1 MGPGR
6 GRVPVPACAF
16 LPMLPYGAWHGSRS
30 GSRGG
35 EPDGVGRPMRGAR
48 GGRGTR
54 PDPAAVLPRAGIRV
68 GTSGWSYPH
77 WRGVFY
83 PPEMPASRWLAYY
96 QGRLD
101 TVELNNSFY
110 RLPERSTF
118 AAWGRE
124 APEGFVFAVKANRYI
139 THLRKLREPE
149 RPLARLLANARA
161 LGSHLGPVLFQLP
174 PRWRCDPARLAAFLE
189 ALPEGLACAMEFRDP
204 DWWREEVYALLRRHA
219 VAWCIF
225 DLGGTLS
232 PLEVT
237 APLVYV
243 RLHGPDGP
251 YAGSYGGRALAAW
264 ARRILAWR
272 AAGRQ
277 VWCYFDNDQAGHAVR
292 NALALRRRLAE
303 ALAGRG

>member
-1 MGPGR
+1 MD
-6 GRVPVPACAF
+6 
-16 LPMLPYGAWHGSRS
+16 GSRE
-30 GSRGG
+30 GRRGG
-35 EPDGVGRPMRGAR
+35 
-48 GGRGTR
+48 

-83 PPEMPASRWLAYY
+83 PPELPPSRWLAYY
-96 QGRLD
+96 QCRLD

-124 APEGFVFAVKANRYI
+124 APEGFAFAVKASRYI
-139 THLRKLREPE
+139 THLRKLRGPQA
-149 RPLARLLANARA
+149 PLRRLLDHARA
-161 LGSHLGPVLFQLP
+161 LGPHLGPILFQLP
-174 PRWRCDPARLAAFLE
+174 PRWRCDLQRLEAFLE
-189 ALPEGLACAMEFRDP
+189 ALPRGLACAMEFRDP

-225 DLGGTLS
+225 DLAGTCS
-232 PLEVT
+232 PLERT
-237 APLVYV
+237 APLVYL
-243 RLHGPDGP
+243 RLHGPGGP
-251 YAGSYGGRALAAW
+251 YQGCYDRRALAAW

-272 AAGRQ
+272 GEGRQ

-292 NALALRRRLAE
+292 NALDLRRRLAE
-303 ALAGRG
+303 ALAR

>member
-1 MGPGR
+1 MGG
-6 GRVPVPACAF
+6 
-16 LPMLPYGAWHGSRS
+16 
-30 GSRGG
+30 GG
-35 EPDGVGRPMRGAR
+35 EGA
-48 GGRGTR
+48 GAG
-54 PDPAAVLPRAGIRV
+54 PDPRLLLPRAGIRV

-83 PPEMPASRWLAYY
+83 PPELPPGRWLAWY
-96 QGRLD
+96 QERLD

-124 APEGFVFAVKANRYI
+124 APEDFVFAVKANRYI
-139 THLRKLREPE
+139 THLRKLREPHA
-149 RPLARLLANARA
+149 PLRRLLDHARA
-161 LGSHLGPVLFQLP
+161 LGPHLGPILFQLP
-174 PRWRCDPARLAAFLE
+174 PRWRCDLSRLRAFLQ
-189 ALPEGLACAMEFRDP
+189 ALPQGLACAMEFRDP
-204 DWWREEVYALLRRHA
+204 DWWREEVYGLLRAHG

-225 DLGGTLS
+225 HLAGTLS

-251 YAGSYGGRALAAW
+251 YQGSYDGRALAAW

-272 AAGRQ
+272 AEGRQ
-277 VWCYFDNDQAGHAVR
+277 VWCYFDNDQAGYAVL
-292 NALALRRRLAE
+292 NALALRRRLAQALQAE
-303 ALAGRG
+303 AG